1 MPFIPHTE
9 DDIRSMLD
17 AVGVDTIDDLFD
29 EIDERLRNVTLDSI
43 PTRASEQAV
52 ARLMSERAARD
63 AGALC
68 FIGAGAYEHHI
79 PAAVWELTTRGEF
92 YSAYTP
98 YQPEASQG
106 TLQVVYEYQ
115 TMITGLTGMDV
126 ANASLYDGASA
137 LAEAVLMAVRANRKS
152 KAARI
157 LMPASVHPFYRQV
170 AQNICTNQGIAFEA
184 VGYDARSGQ
193 VDKADLERWAGED
206 VTALVIP
213 QPNFFGVLEDVDT
226 LTDWAQDNGAHAI
239 GVINPLALAV
249 LKEPGRWGRRDGAD
263 IVVGEGQPLGAPL
276 ASGGPYFG
284 ILCCRKKHVRQ
295 MPGRVV
301 GRTHDIDGRV
311 GYVLTLQPREQ
322 HIRRS
327 KATSNICTNQGL
339 AVTASTI
346 YMAMLGA
353 EGLARVAAASHH
365 NTDALIRG
373 LTGIAGVE
381 TVFDRPFFHEAV
393 VRLPCKADGVLS
405 ALEAHRIIGGLPLA
419 RYFPAMDDCILV
431 CATETKTEEDIAH
444 YVAVMQ
450 AVLVAAGSGSQA
462 VERTATDPGLSR

>member
-9 DDIRSMLD
+9 QDVRAMLETI
-17 AVGVDTIDDLFD
+17 GVDSIEALFD
-29 EIDERLRNVTLDSI
+29 EVPAELRADGIDGISEGLSEMAVT
-43 PTRASEQAV
+43 
-52 ARLMSERAARD
+52 RLMHQRAAMD
-63 AGALC
+63 PMDSC
-68 FIGAGAYEHHI
+68 FIGAGAYEHHV
-79 PAAVWELTTRGEF
+79 PAAVWQLATRGEY

-98 YQPEASQG
+98 YQAEASQG
-106 TLQVVYEYQ
+106 TLQLIYEYQ
-115 TMITGLTGMDV
+115 TMMASLMAMEV
-126 ANASLYDGASA
+126 SNASLYDGASA
-137 LAEAVLMAVRANRKS
+137 LGEAALMAVRTNRRSRS
-152 KAARI
+152 KRI
-157 LMPASVHPFYRQV
+157 LVAGGLHPHYRQV
-170 AQNICTNQGIAFEA
+170 AQTIVGNQGIRFEDLPFDQR
-184 VGYDARSGQ
+184 GGH
-193 VDKADLERWAGED
+193 VDPDSLERFSGED
-206 VTALVIP
+206 LTALVIA
-213 QPNFFGVLEDVDT
+213 QPNFFGVLEEVDA
-226 LTDWAQDNGAHAI
+226 LTDWAHRQGAL
-239 GVINPLALAV
+239 VIAVVNPIAMSVLAA
-249 LKEPGRWGRRDGAD
+249 PGEWGESGAD
-263 IVVGEGQPLGAPL
+263 IVCGDGQPLGVPL
-276 ASGGPYFG
+276 SGGGPYYGFM
-284 ILCCRKKHVRQ
+284 CCKQAHIRQ
-295 MPGRVV
+295 MPGRLV
-301 GRTHDIDGRV
+301 GRTVDLEGRP
-311 GYVLTLQPREQ
+311 GYTLTLQPREQ

-405 ALEAHRIIGGLPLA
+405 ALEAHGIIGGLPLA

-450 AVLVAAGSGSQA
+450 GVLAAAGSGSQA
-462 VERTATDPGLSR
+462 IERTATDSGLSR